1 MGDQMHP
8 INLHQARH
16 GHKGEDFSARLLSRQ
31 SQEIVNIWQLVA
43 LDVGQEDERQRLLS
57 QDRLQSLGM
66 PGNWM
71 EMEYLGSAK
80 STRGLSLQ
88 RFCGKELALVEELAK
103 R

>member
-1 MGDQMHP
+1 MHP

-80 STRGLSLQ
+80 KHSWVLVSNV
-88 RFCGKELALVEELAK
+88 FCGKELALVEELAK